1 MILCIGTTPVLQR
14 TFTLARLN
22 LDQVNRAISTDEY
35 ASGKSINVA
44 RVLHT
49 LGEEVIATGFLG
61 GDSGR
66 FIRDELSGGGL
77 ATDFITVEPKT
88 RTCITV
94 IDQSASTVTELV
106 EESREIEK
114 PAWSKLRSRIAELL
128 PKAKVMVLSGS
139 LTPNAPVD
147 FYCWCANRATDSAIN
162 TVIDASGEPLRRA
175 LAARPLIVKPN
186 RAELAKTLDTPIES
200 DAALRDA
207 IKQLIDL
214 GPHWAVITEG
224 KAGAIVSNASQ
235 FWRVRSPKVEAV
247 NPIGSGDSLAAGLA
261 SAISRGQRMPDACTL
276 AVACGAA
283 NAMTARAGTVRPDD
297 VAELLEKTTIDP
309 W

>member
-14 TFTLARLN
+14 TFTFARLN
-22 LDQVNRAISTDEY
+22 LDQVNRAIATDEY

-44 RVLHT
+44 RVLRT
-49 LGEEVIATGFLG
+49 LGEDVIATGFLG

-66 FIRDELSGGGL
+66 FIREELTALGL
-77 ATDFITVEPKT
+77 TSDFITVEPKT

-94 IDQSASTVTELV
+94 IDQSARTVTELV
-106 EESREIEK
+106 EESREVER
-114 PAWSKLRSRIAELL
+114 PAWSKLRARIAELL
-128 PKAKVMVLSGS
+128 PKAKVLVLSGS
-139 LTPNAPVD
+139 LTPNPPAD
-147 FYCWCANRATDSAIN
+147 FYAWCANRASEGAIN
-162 TVIDASGEPLRRA
+162 TIIDASGEPLRRA
-175 LAARPLIVKPN
+175 LSARPLIVKPN

-200 DAALRDA
+200 DDALRDA

-214 GPHWAVITEG
+214 GPHWAVVTEG
-224 KAGAIVSNASQ
+224 KAGAIVSDGKQ

-261 SAISRGQRMPDACTL
+261 SAISSGQRMPAACKL
-276 AVACGAA
+276 GVACGAA

-297 VAELLEKTTIDP
+297 VAELVEKTTIEP